1 MRGRE
6 TKKIAGGCNG
16 LIDSELKREGEQDC
30 EGGLE
35 GEAAAAY
42 LPRVPR
48 ITSQERTGH
57 VDQVGH
63 EVHGTL

>member
-6 TKKIAGGCNG
+6 AKKIGGNRNG
-16 LIDSELKREGEQDC
+16 LIDSELEREGEQDC

-48 ITSQERTGH
+48 ITSQKRTGH
-57 VDQVGH
+57 LDQVGH